1 MVNAGVSTGALPSGP
16 GLLREDLTPPGYMMF
31 GKIQNLPVVKK
42 IAVPLLTLISTWN
55 FFRCHLLLIPPPHDA
70 PPTPAFDNLSRCRR
84 LVFLVY
90 LCSRSVDSAAIL
102 RRIEPQRPHSTQSF
116 DVRGSIERRGDG
128 FGIAAATT
136 GVAGGAVG
144 GKHTSI
150 SATASPIHPPVPSSW
165 FGVSKFPY
173 DWPAFPTPARRDPDL
188 ERRDYIHDRR
198 ELNSTTGREASR
210 SVTPSS
216 AHNHSHQTIRIAVSL
231 SVVGFILAIGLVL
244 LGLWRRRRRTSERNS
259 GVPPGAKPRS
269 LTPFELIAADLDFGS
284 RVNRVDRLK
293 APPASDPIST
303 RQAYISNQVNRARE
317 KVAELQVV
325 TSTLL
330 RQPSRS
336 SDQETRSIPPETGDI
351 LQPDELNPPAND
363 QRLERAVQQIE
374 ELNGRIRNLEHQ
386 RRSSWAL
393 GLSDAPPP
401 DYIE

>member
-1 MVNAGVSTGALPSGP
+1 MLP
-16 GLLREDLTPPGYMMF
+16 LD
-31 GKIQNLPVVKK
+31 
-42 IAVPLLTLISTWN
+42 
-55 FFRCHLLLIPPPHDA
+55 
-70 PPTPAFDNLSRCRR
+70 LSRCRR
-84 LVFLVY
+84 LIFLVY
-90 LCSRSVDSAAIL
+90 LCSRSVDSAAIVH
-102 RRIEPQRPHSTQSF
+102 RIELQRPHLMQSF
-116 DVRGSIERRGDG
+116 DVRGSIERRRDG
-128 FGIAAATT
+128 FEIAAAT
-136 GVAGGAVG
+136 GIAGGAAG
-144 GKHTSI
+144 G
-150 SATASPIHPPVPSSW
+150 IHPPVPSSW
-165 FGVSKFPY
+165 FGVSEFPY
-173 DWPAFPTPARRDPDL
+173 DWPAFPTPS
-188 ERRDYIHDRR
+188 EWMQT
-198 ELNSTTGREASR
+198 LNEGTTSTTVSSTQPPAG

-216 AHNHSHQTIRIAVSL
+216 VHNHSHQTIRIAVSI

-244 LGLWRRRRRTSERNS
+244 LLWRRRRRTSERNF
-259 GVPPGAKPRS
+259 GAPPRDKPRS
-269 LTPFELIAADLDFGS
+269 LTPFELTAADLGVES

-336 SDQETRSIPPETGDI
+336 SHQESIPPETGDI

-374 ELNGRIRNLEHQ
+374 ELNGRIRDLEHQ